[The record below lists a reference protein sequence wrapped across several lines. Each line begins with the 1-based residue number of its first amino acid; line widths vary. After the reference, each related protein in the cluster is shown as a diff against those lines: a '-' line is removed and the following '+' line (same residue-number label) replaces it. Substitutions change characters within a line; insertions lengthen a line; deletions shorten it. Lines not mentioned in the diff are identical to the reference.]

1 MTAQIMDRFLFRGE
15 EYRLVGGEGG
25 PLISPQ
31 DFGME
36 PGFIHT
42 ACWRGFY
49 SAYEIKD
56 DQIFLV
62 EMTMREKKG
71 NYIAINNKMPEVTG
85 DQALYEDIYLP
96 VQFTGKLLLAKDFI
110 QELYLHMGYQEP
122 TSFKTVLE
130 LTFKDGG
137 LTDIKDRSKEM
148 EQEREALQAIYESE
162 DFAEEIDEAFS

>member
-1 MTAQIMDRFLFRGE
+1 MTAQIMDRFLFKGK

-36 PGFIHT
+36 PGFLHT

-49 SAYEIKD
+49 STYEIKD

-62 EMTMREKKG
+62 EMTMRERKG
-71 NYIAINNKMPEVTG
+71 NYIAINNTMPKVA
-85 DQALYEDIYLP
+85 DHQASYEEIYLP
-96 VQFTGKLLLAKDFI
+96 VPFTGSLLLAKDFFD
-110 QELYLHMGYQEP
+110 QLYVHMGFQEP

-130 LTFKDGG
+130 LTFKDGR

-148 EQEREALQAIYESE
+148 AQERETLKQRYESE
-162 DFAEEIDEAFS
+162 GLYEEIDEAIS

>member
-49 SAYEIKD
+49 STYEIKD

-71 NYIAINNKMPEVTG
+71 NYIAINNKMPEVTEH
-85 DQALYEDIYLP
+85 QACYENIYLP
-96 VQFTGKLLLAKDFI
+96 VPFTGRLLLAKDFI
-110 QELYLHMGYQEP
+110 QELYVHMGFQEP
-122 TSFKTVLE
+122 TAFKTVLE
-130 LTFKDGG
+130 LTFKDG
-137 LTDIKDRSKEM
+137 LLMDLQDRSKEM
-148 EQEREALQAIYESE
+148 EQERETLKQKYESE
-162 DFAEEIDEAFS
+162 DFYEEVDEAFS